1 MAKVPGHQHLLVSK
15 YTPAAIYHQGDPDPG
30 EESFARGAEEARP
43 ALSRG
48 LGAAGRSAEPGG
60 LSRPQTRAGS
70 HLPAGLPSGILGA
83 EPNWAALSSLA
94 RQWTLEDKEE
104 QERERRRRHRSLS
117 STADDEVAQP
127 AQPAQDGDA
136 AAPERLPSVEEME
149 VSPRPPLDS
158 SGEDVQAVLRARQE
172 RRQRQREAEVAQA
185 PVQEQLDAEE
195 EDSAG
200 TGQAGQLPS
209 AREKELGLLSR
220 RRLSREQRS
229 SWVRG
234 EESLVGREPACSRKG
249 GSEKPSAP
257 EKTLAPEKSLDSK
270 EVSTSGK
277 TASPEK
283 VSVSQKIA
291 VLEKRTISGKTL
303 VLEKT
308 SVFEKLPSPGKTSD
322 SEERRTSEK
331 AAVFE
336 KTPAPETRLAPA
348 RAVAPGQPRAQ
359 EQPASAQSPS
369 TPKGQ
374 ERAGPKQEPPSSAG
388 LRGQGAERPAGTCHL
403 PPITL
408 QMKIPSKE
416 DEADTPSPTQATYSS
431 SLKRSSPRTISF
443 RMSPRRDHSEAA
455 LTRSSSMR
463 IPASSFTLG
472 QKLERYHTA
481 VQRSESVRSPGP
493 SRAEFLVAPVDVASK
508 RHLFEKELVGQGRE
522 GPASSRKENLRL
534 SGVVTSR
541 LNLWISKTQESGDGD
556 PQEVQKESAAAR
568 RIQWRKKAD
577 STLDAEVRAAGVAAL
592 RRRHTPSATRTP
604 TGLCLHSPLLRLGCP
619 NLGNAGCTLRWLRF
633 PTAVQAPTPL
643 NQQIWG
649 LWPSRILGP
658 SAGLGTARLSSTP
671 QASASCPETALPAGP
686 FQGWKRRTVFLGP
699 VPCFV
704 LPHIPTRCSG
714 QAIVCSPPP
723 VLRKEGTG
731 CPRGPVHDP
740 GLARLP
746 LVGFLWPALCLP
758 GAGGAARPGGPAWDA
773 CTRYRLEFQD
783 EAGGGANTARRRGP
797 CQRGDPRAG
806 RGAPPG
812 PGDLGVR

>member
-1 MAKVPGHQHLLVSK
+1 MSVSRK
-15 YTPAAIYHQGDPDPG
+15 
-30 EESFARGAEEARP
+30 
-43 ALSRG
+43 
-48 LGAAGRSAEPGG
+48 
-60 LSRPQTRAGS
+60 
-70 HLPAGLPSGILGA
+70 
-83 EPNWAALSSLA
+83 NWATLSSLA

-117 STADDEVAQP
+117 STVDDEV

-158 SGEDVQAVLRARQE
+158 SGEDVWAVLRARQE

-185 PVQEQLDAEE
+185 PVREQLDKEE
-195 EDSAG
+195 EDGAG
-200 TGQAGQLPS
+200 TGQAGQLPP
-209 AREKELGLLSR
+209 APEKELGLLLR

-229 SWVRG
+229 SWVRE
-234 EESLVGREPACSRKG
+234 EESLVGREPGCSRKG

-308 SVFEKLPSPGKTSD
+308 SVLEKLPSPGKTSD
-322 SEERRTSEK
+322 SEKRLTSEK

-336 KTPAPETRLAPA
+336 KTLAPETRLAPA
-348 RAVAPGQPRAQ
+348 RAAAPGQPRAQ
-359 EQPASAQSPS
+359 ELPASAQSPS

-374 ERAGPKQEPPSSAG
+374 GRAGPKQEPPSSAG
-388 LRGQGAERPAGTCHL
+388 LWGQGAERPAGTCHL

-443 RMSPRRDHSEAA
+443 RMSPRRDHSEAS

-493 SRAEFLVAPVDVASK
+493 SRAEFFVAPVDVASK

-522 GPASSRKENLRL
+522 GAASSRKENLRL

-568 RIQWRKKAD
+568 RIRWRKKVD
-577 STLDAEVRAAGVAAL
+577 SLDAKV
-592 RRRHTPSATRTP
+592 
-604 TGLCLHSPLLRLGCP
+604 
-619 NLGNAGCTLRWLRF
+619 
-633 PTAVQAPTPL
+633 
-643 NQQIWG
+643 
-649 LWPSRILGP
+649 
-658 SAGLGTARLSSTP
+658 
-671 QASASCPETALPAGP
+671 
-686 FQGWKRRTVFLGP
+686 
-699 VPCFV
+699 
-704 LPHIPTRCSG
+704 
-714 QAIVCSPPP
+714 
-723 VLRKEGTG
+723 
-731 CPRGPVHDP
+731 
-740 GLARLP
+740 
-746 LVGFLWPALCLP
+746 
-758 GAGGAARPGGPAWDA
+758 
-773 CTRYRLEFQD
+773 
-783 EAGGGANTARRRGP
+783 
-797 CQRGDPRAG
+797 
-806 RGAPPG
+806 
-812 PGDLGVR
+812 